1 MLKVL
6 LYGLATFMETG
17 IGVWIFGQMFPK
29 RSMETEKDKTVWK
42 IILIILLY
50 FTAYSFCG
58 SYLENNIETKKTIL
72 IILLVL
78 VGICLIPD
86 CVVRLKRIRNFQ
98 SVLFF
103 CYDCCSYNL
112 SILDSVCIWKC
123 NSIRKF
129 ISSDIFDNFFS
140 VHIYS
145 ILYLGIFIFDKY
157 RVIKIIIYYHSL
169 FE

>member
-1 MLKVL
+1 MFNT
-6 LYGLATFMETG
+6 GLCSQ
-17 IGVWIFGQMFPK
+17 V
-29 RSMETEKDKTVWK
+29 
-42 IILIILLY
+42 
-50 FTAYSFCG
+50 
-58 SYLENNIETKKTIL
+58 KKNKKFSK
-72 IILLVL
+72 
-78 VGICLIPD
+78 CA
-86 CVVRLKRIRNFQ
+86 
-98 SVLFF
+98 FF